1 MLKISSSIFLKIII
15 PFLFVIGLIGAVLSG
30 CAMYDPGV
38 FEEVKPGGE
47 VRMKTSIES
56 EITLEWSPSS
66 SSVKSYRIYYRDHG
80 AVFWI
85 FLDEIPEIAAPQYTI
100 NINDIGAGSYDFG
113 VSAVG
118 LDDQES
124 GLHTSLDVTADPS
137 TGWFLSWTEE
147 WYQND

>member
-1 MLKISSSIFLKIII
+1 MIAEATILIVVSI
-15 PFLFVIGLIGAVLSG
+15 LFVIGLIGAVLSG

-38 FEEVKPGGE
+38 FGDVKPGGD
-47 VRMKTSIES
+47 VRMKTSMES
-56 EITLEWSPSS
+56 EITLEWDPPSS
-66 SSVKSYRIYYRDHG
+66 PVNLYRIYYRNHG
-80 AVFWI
+80 AALWN
-85 FLDEIPEIAAPQYTI
+85 FLAEISEAAEPQYTI
-100 NINDIGAGSYDFG
+100 DINDIGPGTYDFG
-113 VSAVG
+113 VSAVD